1 VKVVKFILTENVNFS
16 QSKNEDE
23 MLNFEKLGSFYLG
36 KSYDLISK
44 KITDNLTL
52 YDSKDLTTHAMIVG
66 MTGSGKTGLGISL
79 LEEAA
84 IDNIPSIII
93 DPKGDITN
101 LLLTFPDLKPA
112 DFLPWINKSDAKNKG
127 LSEEEFAKQQAAL
140 WKKGLAKWGQDGKRI
155 KMLKESA
162 EFNIYTP
169 GSTAGKSI
177 SLLKSFE
184 APSDEFM
191 EESDWF
197 ADRISTTTSGLLGL
211 LGIDADPLTS
221 KEHILISTILKF
233 YWLKKENLSLT
244 DLILSI
250 QEPPVKK
257 VGVFD
262 VEKFYPAKE
271 RMKLAMLLNNLLS
284 SPKFQSWL
292 SGEPLSIDNLL
303 YNQQG
308 KPKVSIFYIAHLSEN
323 ERMFFTSLLLNNILG
338 WVRAQSGTTSLRALL
353 YIDEIFGY
361 LPPVANPPSKKPLLT
376 LLKQARAFGLG
387 VVLSTQNP
395 VDLDY
400 KSISNMGTWF
410 IGRLQT
416 KQDRERVIDGLTG
429 ASSESGNVFDKNTIE
444 DLVSKLDKRVF
455 LLHNVHERQPVIF
468 HTRWAMSYLR
478 GPLTRRQIKQL
489 TKKESANVLKPV
501 QSTETSSKNKI
512 SKPLIPKEIKQ
523 LFVPYRG
530 IPSENEKLMYKPCL
544 FGMAK
549 VRFSNSRLNIDL
561 TRDEYFTTPINDDI
575 ITVDWNKA
583 EKFDLTLSD
592 LLKKAESGIEF
603 AYIPSAALN
612 PKNYKVWMKEFKE
625 FLYRASSIELLK
637 SNMLKITSL
646 PNENP
651 RDFKIRLQQ
660 LAREKRDEQLDK
672 LKKKFAKKLES
683 LENKIRRAEERVARE
698 ESQTKQQKLQTAIT
712 FGATILGALFGSKA
726 VSRSTIG
733 RTTSTISKAG
743 RILKE
748 SQDVQRAKENLE
760 ILLQKKAELQE
771 AFQEEI
777 ELFKEKF
784 DLSLEELEK
793 IPLHP
798 KKTDIQVQLVALLW
812 CPVFVN
818 TEGEQSK
825 AW

>member
-1 VKVVKFILTENVNFS
+1 
-16 QSKNEDE
+16 

-36 KSYDLISK
+36 KSYDLLSK
-44 KITDNLTL
+44 KILEDLTL

-101 LLLTFPDLKPA
+101 LLLTFPDLKPE

-127 LSEEEFAKQQAAL
+127 LTEEEFAKQQAAL
-140 WKKGLAKWGQDGKRI
+140 WKKGLAQWGEDGNRI
-155 KMLKESA
+155 RLLKNSA

-169 GSTAGKSI
+169 GSSAGKQI
-177 SLLKSFE
+177 SLLKSFD
-184 APSDEFM
+184 APSEELM
-191 EESDWF
+191 LESDWF
-197 ADRISTTTSGLLGL
+197 ADRISTTTSSLLGL
-211 LGIDADPLTS
+211 LGIEADPLTS
-221 KEHILISTILKF
+221 REHILISTIFKN
-233 YWLKKENLSLT
+233 YWKKKQNLSLT
-244 DLILSI
+244 DLIISI

-257 VGVFD
+257 IGVFD
-262 VEKFYPAKE
+262 VEKFFPAKD
-271 RMKLAMLLNNLLS
+271 RLKLAMLLNNLLS

-292 SGEPLSIDNLL
+292 EGDALSINNLL
-303 YNQQG
+303 YNQAG
-308 KPKVSIFYIAHLSEN
+308 NPKVSIFYIAHLSES

-338 WVRAQSGTTSLRALL
+338 WVRTQSGTTSLRALL

-416 KQDRERVIDGLTG
+416 KQDRDRVIDGLVG
-429 ASSESGNVFDKNTIE
+429 ASSESGNVFDKQTIE
-444 DLVSKLDKRVF
+444 ELVAKLDKRVF
-455 LLHNVHERQPVIF
+455 LLHNVHERAPVVF

-478 GPLTRRQIKQL
+478 GPLTRKQIKQL
-489 TKKESANVLKPV
+489 VKKEASAVLQPARSVQAGTKK
-501 QSTETSSKNKI
+501 KI
-512 SKPLIPKEIKQ
+512 AKPLIPKEIKQ
-523 LFVPYRG
+523 LYIPYRG
-530 IPSENEKLMYKPCL
+530 ILSENEKLLYKPYL
-544 FGMAK
+544 LGLAN
-549 VRFSNSRLNIDL
+549 VRFANSKLKIDV
-561 TRDEYFTTPINDDI
+561 TREEYVITPIEDDI
-575 ITVDWNKA
+575 ITVDWNKS
-583 EKFDLTLSD
+583 EKFDLTLPD
-592 LLKKAESGIEF
+592 LLKRPESGIEF
-603 AYIPSAALN
+603 SNIPSAALN
-612 PKNYKVWMKEFKE
+612 VKNYKLWTKEFKE
-625 FLYRASSIELLK
+625 YLYRATSIELLK
-637 SNMLKITSL
+637 SNMLKITSY
-646 PNENP
+646 PNEDP
-651 RDFKIRLQQ
+651 REFKIRLRQ

-672 LKKKFAKKLES
+672 LKKKFSKKLES
-683 LENKIRRAEERVARE
+683 LESKIRRAEERVARE

-726 VSRSTIG
+726 ISRSTIG
-733 RTTSTISKAG
+733 KTTTTISKAG

-748 SQDVQRAKENLE
+748 SQDVARAKENLE

-771 AFQEEI
+771 TFQEEI

-793 IPLHP
+793 IKVHP
-798 KKTDIQVQLVALLW
+798 KKTDIQIQLVALLW
-812 CPVFVN
+812 SPVFLDSN
-818 TEGEQSK
+818 GEISK

>member
-1 VKVVKFILTENVNFS
+1 
-16 QSKNEDE
+16 

-36 KSYDLISK
+36 KSYDLQAK
-44 KITDNLTL
+44 KILDTLTL

-101 LLLTFPDLKPA
+101 LLLTFPDLRPE

-127 LSEEEFAKQQAAL
+127 LTEEEFAKQQAAL
-140 WKKGLAKWGQDGKRI
+140 WKKGLAKWGQDGNRI
-155 KMLKESA
+155 RLLKNSA

-169 GSTAGKSI
+169 GSSAGKQI
-177 SLLKSFE
+177 SLLKSFD
-184 APSDEFM
+184 APSEELM
-191 EESDWF
+191 QESDWF
-197 ADRISTTTSGLLGL
+197 ADRISTTTSSLLGL
-211 LGIDADPLTS
+211 LGIEADPLTS
-221 KEHILISTILKF
+221 KEHILISTIFKHF
-233 YWLKKENLSLT
+233 WKKKQNLSLT
-244 DLILSI
+244 DLIISI

-257 VGVFD
+257 IGVFD
-262 VEKFYPAKE
+262 LERFYPSKE

-292 SGEPLSIDNLL
+292 EGEALSINNLL
-303 YNQQG
+303 YNSAG
-308 KPKVSIFYIAHLSEN
+308 NPKVSIFYIAHLSDS
-323 ERMFFTSLLLNNILG
+323 ERMFFASLLLNNILG
-338 WVRAQSGTTSLRALL
+338 WVRTQSGTTSLRALL

-416 KQDRERVIDGLTG
+416 KQDRDRVIDGLIG
-429 ASSESGNVFDKNTIE
+429 ASSESGSVFDKQTIE
-444 DLVSKLDKRVF
+444 ELVSKLDKRLF
-455 LLHNVHERQPVIF
+455 LLHNVHERAPVVF

-478 GPLTRRQIKQL
+478 GPLTRKQIKQL
-489 TKKESANVLKPV
+489 TKNVTSLKQEPIPMHVSTPSSRPKVIRPV
-501 QSTETSSKNKI
+501 
-512 SKPLIPKEIKQ
+512 LPKEIKQ
-523 LFVPYRG
+523 LFIPYRG
-530 IPSENEKLMYKPCL
+530 LTGENTNLIYKPCL
-544 FGMAK
+544 LGLANL
-549 VRFSNSRLNIDL
+549 RFANSRLKVDVSKE
-561 TRDEYFTTPINDDI
+561 EYLVTPVENDI
-575 ITVDWNKA
+575 ISVNWNNS

-592 LLKKAESGIEF
+592 LLKKPESGIVFGEL
-603 AYIPSAALN
+603 PNAATKN
-612 PKNYKVWMKEFKE
+612 KNYTLWTKELRE
-625 FLYRASSIELLK
+625 YLYRTSSVELLK
-637 SNMLKITSL
+637 SNLLKVYSE
-646 PNENP
+646 PNEDP
-651 RDFKIRLQQ
+651 RDFKIRLRQ

-672 LKKKFAKKLES
+672 IKKRYMKKLES
-683 LENKIRRAEERVARE
+683 LEMKIRRAEERIARE
-698 ESQTKQQKLQTAIT
+698 ESQKKQQKLQTAIT

-726 VSRSTIG
+726 LSRSTIG
-733 RTTSTISKAG
+733 KTTTTISKAG

-760 ILLQKKAELQE
+760 LLLQKKSELQE
-771 AFQEEI
+771 AFQEET
-777 ELFKEKF
+777 ELFSEKF

-793 IPLHP
+793 ITVHP
-798 KKTDIQVQLVALLW
+798 KKTDIQIKLLALLW
-812 CPVFVN
+812 CPYKN
-818 TEGEQSK
+818 ENGNLIK